1 MWPGQALEPGAEGEC
16 RGSARLLRVSVAAE
30 GLPDPGG
37 STPAGAPGMQVLGTS
52 RHTRPLWVPETPR
65 NCGEEYCLG
74 CVCVWVCVCV
84 CPRPAP
90 GVSALPARAF
100 NFLRAA
106 ELVLEA
112 KSSPVG
118 FLYCCP
124 RKTGT
129 SQGWP
134 RLSSSSQGRLVHSTD
149 TWSDSHDIG
158 TGAHT
163 GTHTSTHRTYT
174 GTHTKH
180 TSSYAGKTLP

>member
-84 CPRPAP
+84 CVPVQLQEFPLCQP
-90 GVSALPARAF
+90 GPLI
-100 NFLRAA
+100 FLGQQ
-106 ELVLEA
+106 
-112 KSSPVG
+112 S
-118 FLYCCP
+118 
-124 RKTGT
+124 
-129 SQGWP
+129 
-134 RLSSSSQGRLVHSTD
+134 
-149 TWSDSHDIG
+149 
-158 TGAHT
+158 
-163 GTHTSTHRTYT
+163 
-174 GTHTKH
+174 
-180 TSSYAGKTLP
+180 